1 MDDSS
6 FQLILHS
13 GNSRSS
19 SMEALECARNGKF
32 EEAEKKL
39 EEAEKELGEAHDAQ
53 TKLLV
58 EEAQGA
64 EMKPNILLVHAQD
77 HFTAAM
83 VNLDLSREIIHL
95 YHMFLNK

>member
-19 SMEALECARNGKF
+19 SMEALEYARNGKF
-32 EEAEKKL
+32 EDAEKKL
-39 EEAEKELGEAHDAQ
+39 EDAEKELSEAHDAQ

-64 EMKPNILLVHAQD
+64 EMTPNILLVHAQD

-83 VNLDLSREIIHL
+83 VNLDLSREIIQL
-95 YHMFLNK
+95 YRMLLSK